1 MAIRKTKQMLQI
13 AVPKGVAET
22 WHNVVKAT
30 GESQGDVF
38 VVMFAGFLKTIQKG
52 AKENGTK
59 KEKTIN

>member
-22 WHNVVKAT
+22 WHNVVKAS

-38 VVMFAGFLKTIQKG
+38 VIMFAGFLKTIQKG
-52 AKENGTK
+52 AKKNGTK